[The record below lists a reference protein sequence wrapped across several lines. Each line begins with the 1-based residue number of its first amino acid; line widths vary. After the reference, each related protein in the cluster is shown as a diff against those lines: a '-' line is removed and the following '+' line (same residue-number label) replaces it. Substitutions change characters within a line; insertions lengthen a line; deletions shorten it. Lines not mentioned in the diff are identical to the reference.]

1 MIRTCERNSSD
12 ICLRLNTC
20 RVNAHN
26 CLPTTYS
33 LSPLVLCSSIPNSYL
48 PSQIFRLITDLI
60 NSQHFFVSCNVL
72 LFFTSQLF
80 KCSVITE
87 NNNDDN
93 DDNNDNN
100 NNNKNDKNPLKT
112 PRQTAIFIIIL
123 LSFFL
128 PSYLLGFQ
136 PNVKCLLYFGYI
148 NFQYLKKKSNTNV
161 PKKLSNIQNS
171 LSFTEKQIYERAIFS
186 CKCYNL
192 PFHAFQIT

>member
-20 RVNAHN
+20 GVNAHN

-33 LSPLVLCSSIPNSYL
+33 LSPLVLCSSVPNSYL
-48 PSQIFRLITDLI
+48 PSQIFRLNTNLI
-60 NSQHFFVSCNVL
+60 NSQHL
-72 LFFTSQLF
+72 LSRATTFYFFTSQLF

-87 NNNDDN
+87 NNNDD
-93 DDNNDNN
+93 DNDNN

-128 PSYLLGFQ
+128 PNYLLGFQ

-148 NFQYLKKKSNTNV
+148 NFQYLMYYLKEKNQ
-161 PKKLSNIQNS
+161 IQTYQKN
-171 LSFTEKQIYERAIFS
+171 
-186 CKCYNL
+186 
-192 PFHAFQIT
+192 